1 MRHLYYSENQ
11 SFSKSTPANP
21 LKYNISLKP
30 VLTSF
35 YTGCTLMLPCHNIVP
50 FHTAEQ
56 LLKIATISETIKIY
70 FKIKIIN
77 KLLA

>member
-1 MRHLYYSENQ
+1 MRHLCYSENQ
-11 SFSKSTPANP
+11 SFPKCTPANP

-35 YTGCTLMLPCHNIVP
+35 YTGCILMLPCHNIVP

-56 LLKIATISETIKIY
+56 LLKIATILEIIKI
-70 FKIKIIN
+70 
-77 KLLA
+77 